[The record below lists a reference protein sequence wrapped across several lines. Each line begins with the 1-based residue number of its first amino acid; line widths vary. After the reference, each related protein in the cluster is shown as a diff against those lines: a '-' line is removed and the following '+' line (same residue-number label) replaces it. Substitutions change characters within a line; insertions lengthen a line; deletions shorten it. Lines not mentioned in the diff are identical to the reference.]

1 MFVSFYTV
9 LSNIVLVLIYLSEV
23 TGAAWLGTFRSLDTR
38 GMMVAAMIL
47 VLSFVHFF
55 LRGLTPKIGLFP
67 LCDVLLHYVT
77 PIIYFV
83 WWVIAVKHGPLLIRR
98 VPLMLI
104 PTLIYFVYVLARGA
118 WVEEYPYPVINVTR
132 LGYPQT
138 LLHALAIAIG
148 LGALMFIVVG
158 IDEVLGRRR
167 PKAT

>member
-1 MFVSFYTV
+1 
-9 LSNIVLVLIYLSEV
+9 
-23 TGAAWLGTFRSLDTR
+23 
-38 GMMVAAMIL
+38 
-47 VLSFVHFF
+47 
-55 LRGLTPKIGLFP
+55 
-67 LCDVLLHYVT
+67 
-77 PIIYFV
+77 
-83 WWVIAVKHGPLLIRR
+83 
-98 VPLMLI
+98 MLI